1 MKILLKKNPHTFMA
15 GMIVAIGISL
25 AAGAGAQ
32 EQDRPAMNKQPEA
45 GDKAPSKPG
54 GKDGKMTTI
63 EVPVLMFVP
72 VQVSADLERKGCW
85 VKFYDKKDF
94 AGDSLMLTGPVNL
107 PRMTGPFG
115 YDWEDKVRSIKTGPK
130 ANLTIYDNRDY
141 RDADKFIKA
150 NSSVPDLSEKMG
162 FFDNFRS
169 MMLSCI

>member
-1 MKILLKKNPHTFMA
+1 MKTLLKKNSHTFMA

-32 EQDRPAMNKQPEA
+32 EQDKPAMNKHPEA
-45 GDKAPSKPG
+45 GDKAPSKAG
-54 GKDGKMTTI
+54 MKDGKMTTI

-115 YDWEDKVRSIKTGPK
+115 YDWEDKVRSVKTGPN

-141 RDADKFIKA
+141 RDSDKFIKA
-150 NSSVPDLSEKMG
+150 NSNVPDLSEKMG

>member
-1 MKILLKKNPHTFMA
+1 MKTLLKKNSHTFIA

-45 GDKAPSKPG
+45 GDKAPSKAG
-54 GKDGKMTTI
+54 MKDGKMTTI

-115 YDWEDKVRSIKTGPK
+115 YDWEDKVRSVKTGPN

-141 RDADKFIKA
+141 RDSDKFIKA
-150 NSSVPDLSEKMG
+150 NSNVPDLSEKMG